1 MSDPPRMPYRTG
13 DEPETR
19 PAPPPFF
26 ERAWTDVHTLGGSWA
41 FYQVLLTA
49 VIAVGIVG
57 AAWPPAGAA
66 AVLVAGVLLVRRHR
80 QRRPVTLRAE
90 VRDDVLTVRFHAQTM
105 LEAPLSSVRH
115 IVVDRTEI
123 QRVTYHQGVGEPMP
137 NTQVSG
143 GVSAGRLAAR
153 LGDDRVVR
161 LTQTAANDSACME
174 AFGKLRVFL
183 RAHGWKPVDER

>member
-1 MSDPPRMPYRTG
+1 MSDAPKTPYRTG
-13 DEPETR
+13 EEPETR
-19 PAPPPFF
+19 PAPPPYF

-41 FYQVLLTA
+41 FYQVLFTA
-49 VIAVGIVG
+49 LIFVGLL
-57 AAWPPAGAA
+57 AAASPPAA
-66 AVLVAGVLLVRRHR
+66 AVALLAAGVFLLHRHR

-90 VRDDVLTVRFHAQTM
+90 VRDGVLTVRFDAQTM
-105 LEAPLSSVRH
+105 LEAPLPSVRD

-137 NTQVSG
+137 STQVSG

-153 LGDDRVVR
+153 ISDDRVVR
-161 LTQTAANDSACME
+161 LTHTAANDSACME
-174 AFGKLRVFL
+174 TFGKLRVFL